1 MPTYSPISAGQIDE
15 DSPVTTALKT
25 ANRDNPLA
33 RQKVSILAAPVT
45 INNTATPS
53 ATGLSLAVVGGAT
66 YWVYGVFSWTDS
78 ATGVPLD
85 PGPGLRFEL
94 VTPDPINDVGK
105 HYLYGYNTIVP
116 EVVPGTGQVASI
128 DDDVVVYSRLTG
140 APEYIHIY
148 EAYVTTDATPSSG
161 TLALWAAQR
170 VADASDTVIAAGSY
184 IAAVMVD
191 AS

>member
-15 DSPVTTALKT
+15 NSPVTTALKT
-25 ANRDNPLA
+25 AMRDNPFA

-66 YWVYGVFSWTDS
+66 YWVYGVFSWTDN
-78 ATGVPLD
+78 AAGAPLD
-85 PGPGLRFEL
+85 PGPGLRLKL
-94 VTPDPINDVGK
+94 VTPDPISDGGK
-105 HYLYGYNTIVP
+105 HYLYGYNTSEP
-116 EVVPGTGQVASI
+116 EARPGTGQVASI
-128 DDDVVVYSRLTG
+128 DDDVVVYSRITITKKYL
-140 APEYIHIY
+140 HIY

-161 TLALWAAQR
+161 TFALWAAQR

-184 IAAVMVD
+184 ITAVMVD